1 MLGLLSSGWAA
12 RPNPKGHIVAH
23 EHEHVYAHAH
33 RKPESTH
40 SPTTRPEDT
49 TATTQLD
56 LVGQSGHCTPRHTAP
71 PTHKCSRVQ
80 YVCSPFRRLF
90 AHAHACFPS
99 VRSLDTRAH
108 RGRSSR
114 RRTLQGRCL
123 RADERPARHEPSSPL
138 RRWAPRRSRWAPG
151 LPPPRPRARRS

>member
-1 MLGLLSSGWAA
+1 MLLRRGAPVTSLRPGA
-12 RPNPKGHIVAH
+12 RLEKRCMHMHIVNQRAH
-23 EHEHVYAHAH
+23 
-33 RKPESTH
+33 
-40 SPTTRPEDT
+40 
-49 TATTQLD
+49 
-56 LVGQSGHCTPRHTAP
+56 TPRPPVLKTPPRRRNLTWSANLGTVHLVTLPLPHTSVAV
-71 PTHKCSRVQ
+71 CSTCL
-80 YVCSPFRRLF
+80 VCSPFRRLF

-123 RADERPARHEPSSPL
+123 RAVERPARHEPSSPL